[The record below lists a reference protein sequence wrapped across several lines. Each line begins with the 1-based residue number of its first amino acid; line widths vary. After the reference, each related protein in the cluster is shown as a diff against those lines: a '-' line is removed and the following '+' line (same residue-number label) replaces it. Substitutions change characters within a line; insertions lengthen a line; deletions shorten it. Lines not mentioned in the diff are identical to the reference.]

1 MYSGVRKA
9 EARSA
14 RFIGERKGEGKV
26 PAEGGTAI
34 KKVDRDIGV
43 RSSDCEVSFREP
55 TVYAVKA
62 GGARHAGSGARDKV
76 ISV

>member
-1 MYSGVRKA
+1 
-9 EARSA
+9 
-14 RFIGERKGEGKV
+14 V
-26 PAEGGTAI
+26 PAEGGAAI

-43 RSSDCEVSFREP
+43 RSSDCEVGFREP

-76 ISV
+76 ICV